1 MHDDPLAEDYLAHL
15 RQALSRV
22 PEAERVDVVREI
34 ESHIA
39 ESRAGGASTAD
50 VLRQL
55 GPAEKLARA
64 YRAELL
70 LSGSGGANW
79 FARLFGIAGLL
90 LTASIPS
97 MIVIPTLGAIGI
109 AFVLGGAAAIV
120 GSLIPFAPI
129 SVAGHS
135 GVFAHMV
142 AAGVGIGLAAGGMA
156 ALYGL
161 YWYVRLLVS
170 AFRRVMRA

>member
-1 MHDDPLAEDYLAHL
+1 MHDDPLAEAYLSNF
-15 RQALSRV
+15 RQALRSV
-22 PEAERVDVVREI
+22 PEGERNDVVREI

-70 LSGSGGANW
+70 LSGGGGANW
-79 FARLFGIAGLL
+79 LARLFGIAGLL

-97 MIVIPTLGAIGI
+97 MVVIPVLGITGGAFVVGGVAAIG
-109 AFVLGGAAAIV
+109 GAM
-120 GSLIPFAPI
+120 IPFAPI
-129 SVAGHS
+129 TVAGHS
-135 GVFAHMV
+135 GAFAHLV
-142 AAGVGIGLAAGGMA
+142 AAGVGVVLTTVGAAL
-156 ALYGL
+156 LYGL

-170 AFRRVMRA
+170 AFRKVMRA